1 MSQEIQVTLIC
12 DMPPHETDTPADRTV
27 SIGIDGAHYEL
38 ELCARHELQ
47 LLQTLGRYTMA
58 ARRVASPGV
67 RKHTIRT
74 RQDRQ
79 FSREVR
85 AWAQASGRQLPDRGR
100 IPLDILRDY
109 AAAHAPGSNENGA
122 RSETAAGQASA

>member
-1 MSQEIQVTLIC
+1 MSQQVQVTLIC
-12 DMPPHETDTPADRTV
+12 DMPPHESSTPADRTV
-27 SIGIDGAHYEL
+27 SIGIDGRHYEL
-38 ELCARHELQ
+38 ELCAKHEVQ

-58 ARRVASPGV
+58 ARRVAAPGM
-67 RKHTIRT
+67 RRHTIRT

-85 AWAQASGRQLPDRGR
+85 AWAQASGHQIPDRGR

-109 AAAHAPGSNENGA
+109 AEAHAPRSDENGTGP
-122 RSETAAGQASA
+122 ETAAGQAGA

>member
-1 MSQEIQVTLIC
+1 MSQEIQVSLIC

-27 SIGIDGAHYEL
+27 SIGIDGRHFEL
-38 ELCARHELQ
+38 ELCAKHELQ
-47 LLQTLGRYTMA
+47 LLQTFGRYTMA
-58 ARRVASPGV
+58 ARRVASPGM
-67 RKHTIRT
+67 RRHTIRT

-85 AWAQASGRQLPDRGR
+85 AWAQASGHQLPDRGR

-109 AAAHAPGSNENGA
+109 AAAHAPGSDENGA
-122 RSETAAGQASA
+122 RPETAPGQAGA

>member
-1 MSQEIQVTLIC
+1 MSQQVQVALIC

-27 SIGIDGAHYEL
+27 SIGIDGRQYEI
-38 ELCARHELQ
+38 ELCAKHELQ
-47 LLQTLGRYTMA
+47 LLQTFGRYTMA
-58 ARRVASPGV
+58 ARRVPPQDM
-67 RKHTIRT
+67 REHTVRT

-79 FSREVR
+79 FSRLVR

-109 AAAHAPGSNENGA
+109 AAAHASGGSGDGTG
-122 RSETAAGQASA
+122 TASGQAEA

>member
-1 MSQEIQVTLIC
+1 MSHQVQVTLIC

-27 SIGIDGAHYEL
+27 SIGIDGRQYEL
-38 ELCARHELQ
+38 ELCARHEMQ

-58 ARRVASPGV
+58 ARRVAPTGM
-67 RKHTIRT
+67 RTHTIRT

-79 FSREVR
+79 YSREVR

-100 IPLDILRDY
+100 IPLDILRGY
-109 AAAHAPGSNENGA
+109 AAAHAPGTTENGTRPQPA
-122 RSETAAGQASA
+122 PGQAGA

>member
-1 MSQEIQVTLIC
+1 MSQKVHITLIC

-27 SIGIDGAHYEL
+27 SIGIDGRHYEL
-38 ELCARHELQ
+38 ELCAKHQLQ

-58 ARRVASPGV
+58 ARRVASSDM
-67 RKHTIRT
+67 RRHTIRT

-85 AWAQASGRQLPDRGR
+85 AWALASGHQLPDRGR
-100 IPLDILRDY
+100 IPLDILRGY
-109 AAAHAPGSNENGA
+109 AAAHAPGSDENGT
-122 RSETAAGQASA
+122 RTEIVTGQAGA

>member
-1 MSQEIQVTLIC
+1 MTQQVQVTLIC
-12 DMPPHETDTPADRTV
+12 DMPPHEADTPADRTV
-27 SIGIDGAHYEL
+27 SIGIDGQHYQL
-38 ELCARHELQ
+38 ELCAKHELQ

-58 ARRVASPGV
+58 ARRVAAPGV
-67 RKHTIRT
+67 RRHNIRT

-85 AWAQASGRQLPDRGR
+85 AWAQASGHQLPDRGR

-109 AAAHAPGSNENGA
+109 AAAHAPGSDENGT
-122 RSETAAGQASA
+122 RLQAAQAQAGT

>member
-27 SIGIDGAHYEL
+27 SIGIDGGHYEL

-58 ARRVASPGV
+58 ARRAASPGMP
-67 RKHTIRT
+67 RHTVRT

-109 AAAHAPGSNENGA
+109 AAAHAPGSSENGA
-122 RSETAAGQASA
+122 RPRTAAGQAEA